1 MHALLD
7 QSTDLTSAMDAMDAV
22 DLETLDTALLHDRVE
37 SKVVLRSDTIPGV
50 LRRLHDDYFVL
61 EHNASRLQGYRT
73 EYFDSAGLRNY
84 HEHHNQR
91 RMRLKVRYRSYLSS
105 CSTFFEVKR
114 NVDGRTVKDRRRSRQ
129 PGGRLWHDDAEFFN
143 GLTGWHPDLLFLS
156 LTVDYE
162 RILLVKRDLT
172 ERVTI
177 DLGMRFHGR
186 GRVTQAEALA
196 ICEFKQPAM
205 DRHSPAMAAV
215 QQRPRK
221 FSKYCMGLASCDPS
235 LKRNRFKQNF
245 LAIDSIGAPIVTQA
259 VAA

>member
-1 MHALLD
+1 
-7 QSTDLTSAMDAMDAV
+7 
-22 DLETLDTALLHDRVE
+22 
-37 SKVVLRSDTIPGV
+37 
-50 LRRLHDDYFVL
+50 
-61 EHNASRLQGYRT
+61 
-73 EYFDSAGLRNY
+73 
-84 HEHHNQR
+84 
-91 RMRLKVRYRSYLSS
+91 
-105 CSTFFEVKR
+105 
-114 NVDGRTVKDRRRSRQ
+114 
-129 PGGRLWHDDAEFFN
+129 
-143 GLTGWHPDLLFLS
+143 LTGWHPDLLFLS

-186 GRVTQAEALA
+186 GRATQAEALA

-245 LAIDSIGAPIVTQA
+245 LALDSIGAPIVTQA